1 MGFSKMLHRIWSNS
15 ALQLQ
20 PFCPAVNASAFLHS
34 CKGREYSQ
42 LTFCHSRVG
51 SESLVGL
58 HQDTH
63 HGTLVHQGAQ
73 HGTFKTNMVLW
84 RTKAHTSKGVYAM
97 HGVTPLC
104 YMKGLP
110 LLPEEAKRACF
121 LIPGP
126 QLHEI
131 DSSNPNEQ
139 DSNSHDL
146 AKTLRIQ
153 TSRNSSC
160 SSLSISNSYSVAEAG
175 L

>member
-1 MGFSKMLHRIWSNS
+1 MGFSKMFHRIWSNS

-63 HGTLVHQGAQ
+63 HGTLVHQAAQ

-84 RTKAHTSKGVYAM
+84 RTKAHTSKGVYVM

-131 DSSNPNEQ
+131 DSNPNEQ
-139 DSNSHDL
+139 GS
-146 AKTLRIQ
+146 T
-153 TSRNSSC
+153 
-160 SSLSISNSYSVAEAG
+160 ISNSYSLVEAG
-175 L
+175 F